1 MRAISPTCSRSRN
14 VPRTASRALPLTPIF
29 RAISTLFSGRYSF
42 LDSSARICSLI
53 LGSFAII
60 WAKQYA
66 QVCRFS
72 AISIGG
78 LTMRRLITSGGVVIL
93 LAVIAS
99 FAAEGAKMKITSSA
113 FQEGGN
119 IPSKFTCDGS
129 DTSPPLQITGV
140 PSEAKSLVLIVD
152 DPDAPSGL
160 FTHWLIWNIPPQ
172 TNSVAEGSAPK
183 GVQGT
188 NDFGKSGYR
197 GPYPPPGTHRY
208 SFKIFALDREL
219 EVRAGA
225 KRSQLDAAMKGHV
238 IAQGELAGRY
248 ARRK

>member
-1 MRAISPTCSRSRN
+1 MRK
-14 VPRTASRALPLTPIF
+14 PITTG
-29 RAISTLFSGRYSF
+29 A
-42 LDSSARICSLI
+42 
-53 LGSFAII
+53 
-60 WAKQYA
+60 
-66 QVCRFS
+66 
-72 AISIGG
+72 
-78 LTMRRLITSGGVVIL
+78 VVIL

-172 TNSVAEGSAPK
+172 TNSVGEGSAPK
-183 GVQGT
+183 ACKAQMISA
-188 NDFGKSGYR
+188 N
-197 GPYPPPGTHRY
+197 
-208 SFKIFALDREL
+208 
-219 EVRAGA
+219 
-225 KRSQLDAAMKGHV
+225 QV
-238 IAQGELAGRY
+238 IAVRVRLQAHIGICSRFSLSIANWIY
-248 ARRK
+248 APGQSGANWMPR